1 MDEHPIHTPWAGS
14 ADEIEDHY
22 EVSADEGLSEEGA
35 ERRRERV
42 GPNALREAEQRGWW
56 SVLADQFR
64 SFIVLLLAVAGVAAF
79 ALNETVEG
87 VAVFVVLL
95 INGLIGFV
103 TEMRALKSMESL
115 QEMVEIEARV
125 RRGGEIREVSAEDL
139 VPGDIVLLSAGNVVP
154 ADLRVIAPSKLQV
167 DESALTG
174 ESVPVGK
181 TSDVLGEDVP
191 LAERENMLYKGT
203 SVTRGTAEAVVVAT
217 GMDTELGKIS
227 ASLQGEIEEKTPLQR
242 KLDEL
247 GRKLVPFLL
256 VVAAIVLVTGWL
268 RGRDLYLMVET
279 AIALAIAT
287 IPEGL
292 PVVATLVLARGMW
305 RMADRNALI
314 NNLASVETL
323 GSTNVIC
330 TDKTG
335 TLTENEMTVSR
346 YELANGSVAVT
357 GTGLDTEG
365 RFQHGD
371 EERDEPRDP
380 AMQDALQVG
389 VLCNNASVTEGDD
402 ETTVTG
408 DPTEAALL
416 IAGLKGGVYRNELLE
431 SMPEAREVSFDP
443 SVKMMATYHEADGGY
458 TVAVKGAPEAV
469 VESSTRLATG
479 DGTKELSEGDKEEW
493 IQKSERMAEDGLRV
507 LALARKDVASTEA
520 PPYED
525 LSLLGLVAMIDPP
538 REEVKSTIGNCLD
551 AGLRIVMVTGDH
563 PGTARNIARSVGLID
578 PEDDEV
584 ILGSELDDPENLSRD
599 ELERFAN
606 ASVFARVAPENK
618 FDLIG
623 IHQAVGSIVAMTGD
637 GVNDAPALKR
647 ADIGVAMGQRGT
659 QVAQEA
665 ADMILRDDNFTSIYH
680 AIREGRIVF
689 RNIRKFVLYLM
700 SCNLSELLVILIAAL
715 LGFPL
720 PLLPLQI
727 LFLNVVTD
735 IFPAFALGASGG
747 STEIMRTPPR
757 RSDEPILTRT
767 NWTELGMY
775 GTTIAVATIGAFAIG
790 GGMYAGGMGAEEV
803 VTMSFLTL
811 AFAQLWHVFDM
822 RELTS
827 GVVRNEVTENAYVW
841 GALGLSSLLVIGTV
855 YLPGVSLALS
865 TAPIGLESWLV
876 VLGMS
881 LLPLVVGQVVLAYR
895 RRFGTPKLG
904 TRLGELL
911 SG

>member
-1 MDEHPIHTPWAGS
+1 MDEHSIRTPWAAS
-14 ADEIEDHY
+14 SDEVVARY
-22 EVSADEGLSEEGA
+22 EVAVDEGLSEDEA

-42 GPNALREAEQRGWW
+42 GPNVLREAEQRGWW
-56 SVLADQFR
+56 GILADQFE

-79 ALNETVEG
+79 ALNENVEG
-87 VAVFVVLL
+87 VAIFVVLL
-95 INGLIGFV
+95 LNGLIGFV
-103 TEMRALKSMESL
+103 TEMRALKSMEGL

-125 RRGGEIREVSAEDL
+125 RREGEVETVSAADL
-139 VPGDIVLLSAGNVVP
+139 VPGDVVILTAGNVVP
-154 ADLRVIAPSKLQV
+154 ADLRVIDPSRLQA

-181 TSDVLGEDVP
+181 TSDALAEDAP

-203 SVTRGTAEAVVVAT
+203 SVTRGTAEAVVVST

-227 ASLQGEIEEKTPLQR
+227 ASLQGAVEEKTPLQQ

-247 GRKLVPFLL
+247 AQKLVPFLL
-256 VVAAIVLVTGWL
+256 VVAAIVLVSGWL
-268 RGRDLYLMVET
+268 RGQDLYLMVET

-314 NNLASVETL
+314 NDLASVETL

-335 TLTENEMTVSR
+335 TLTENKMTASQ
-346 YELANGSVAVT
+346 YELATGSVAVT

-365 RFQHGD
+365 AFQHGD
-371 EERDEPRDP
+371 GAPDEPRDP
-380 AMQDALQVG
+380 VLQEALEVG
-389 VLCNNASVTEGDD
+389 VLCNNASVTEDD
-402 ETTVTG
+402 ETTVSG

-416 IAGLKGGVYRNELLE
+416 IAGLKGGVDRDELLE

-443 SVKMMATYHEADGGY
+443 SVKMMATYHEAGGGY
-458 TVAVKGAPEAV
+458 RVAVKGAPEAV
-469 VESSTRLATG
+469 VESSTRLVSG
-479 DGTKELSEGDKEEW
+479 DGTEALSEADKEAW
-493 IQKSERMAEDGLRV
+493 IQQSERMAEDGLRV
-507 LALARKDVASTEA
+507 LALARKDVESTEA
-520 PPYED
+520 RPYES
-525 LSLLGLVAMIDPP
+525 LSLLGLVAMLDPP
-538 REEVKSTIGNCLD
+538 REEVKSTIENCLD

-563 PGTARNIARSVGLID
+563 PGTARNIARSVGLMD

-584 ILGSELDDPENLSRD
+584 IQGSELDDPESLTQD
-599 ELERFAN
+599 ELDRFAN

-618 FDLIG
+618 LDLIG

-680 AIREGRIVF
+680 AIREGRIIF

-700 SCNLSELLVILIAAL
+700 SCNLSELLAILIAAL

-735 IFPAFALGASGG
+735 IFPAFALGACGG
-747 STEIMRTPPR
+747 SEEIMNTPPR
-757 RSDEPILTRT
+757 DSDEPILTRT
-767 NWTELGMY
+767 HWTELGMY
-775 GTTIAVATIGAFAIG
+775 GTMISVSTIGAFVIG
-790 GGMYAGGMGAEEV
+790 GGMYAGGMGADEV

-811 AFAQLWHVFDM
+811 AFAQLWHVFNM

-827 GVVRNEVTENAYVW
+827 GIVRNEVTENAYVW
-841 GALGLSSLLVIGTV
+841 GALGLSALLVVGTV
-855 YLPGVSLALS
+855 YLPGVSLALG

-876 VLGMS
+876 VLGTS
-881 LLPLVVGQVVLAYR
+881 LLPLVAGQTVLELR
-895 RRFGTPKLG
+895 RRFGTPNLG
-904 TRLGELL
+904 TRLAGVLPD
-911 SG
+911 

>member
-1 MDEHPIHTPWAGS
+1 MDEHPIHTPWAKS
-14 ADEIEDHY
+14 SDEIIDQY
-22 EVSADEGLSEEGA
+22 DVSVDEGLSEDEVQ
-35 ERRRERV
+35 RRRERV
-42 GPNALREAEQRGWW
+42 GPNALREAEQRDWW
-56 SVLADQFR
+56 NILADQFK

-79 ALNETVEG
+79 ALNENVEG
-87 VAVFVVLL
+87 VAIFVVLL

-103 TEMRALKSMESL
+103 TEMRAIKSMESL
-115 QEMVEIEARV
+115 QEMTEIEARV
-125 RRGGEIREVSAEDL
+125 RREGEVEEVSAEDL
-139 VPGDIVLLSAGNVVP
+139 VPGDVVVLTAGNVIP
-154 ADLRVIAPSKLQV
+154 ADLRVIEPSKLQA

-181 TSDVLGEDVP
+181 TSDVLEEDVP

-203 SVTRGTAEAVVVAT
+203 SVTRGTAEAIVVST

-227 ASLQGEIEEKTPLQR
+227 ASLQGEAEEKTPLQQ

-256 VVAAIVLVTGWL
+256 VVAAIVFVSGWL
-268 RGRDLYLMVET
+268 RGQDLFLMVET

-287 IPEGL
+287 VPEGL

-335 TLTENEMTVSR
+335 TLTENKMTVSE

-365 RFQHGD
+365 AFQHGD
-371 EERDEPRDP
+371 EERDEPQDP
-380 AMQDALQVG
+380 AMQEALEVG
-389 VLCNNASVTEGDD
+389 VLCNNASVTEEDD

-416 IAGLKGGVYRNELLE
+416 IAGLKGGVDRNELLE

-443 SVKMMATYHEADGGY
+443 SIKMMATYHDVGGGY
-458 TVAVKGAPEAV
+458 KVAVKGAPEAV
-469 VESSTRLATG
+469 VESSTRLVTG
-479 DGTKELSEGDKEEW
+479 EGTEPLSERDKEEW
-493 IQKSERMAEDGLRV
+493 IQKSETMAEDGLRV
-507 LALARKDVASTEA
+507 LALAKKEVESTDA
-520 PPYED
+520 QPYEE

-538 REEVKSTIGNCLD
+538 REEVKSTIESCLD

-563 PGTARNIARSVGLID
+563 AGTAKNIARSVGLMGS
-578 PEDDEV
+578 EDEV
-584 ILGSELDDPENLSRD
+584 IEGRELDDPENLSQEDR
-599 ELERFAN
+599 ERFAN

-618 FDLIG
+618 LDLIA

-680 AIREGRIVF
+680 AIREGRIIF

-700 SCNLSELLVILIAAL
+700 SCNLSELLAILIAAL

-735 IFPAFALGASGG
+735 IFPAFALGACGG
-747 STEIMRTPPR
+747 SKEVMNTPPR
-757 RSDEPILTRT
+757 DPDEPILTRT
-767 NWTELGMY
+767 HWTELGLY
-775 GTTIAVATIGAFAIG
+775 GTMIAVATVGAFVIG
-790 GGMYAGGMGAEEV
+790 GSMYAGGMGTEEV

-811 AFAQLWHVFDM
+811 AFAQLWHVFNM

-827 GVVRNEVTENAYVW
+827 GIVRNEVTENAYVW
-841 GALGLSSLLVIGTV
+841 GALGLSTLLVTGTV

-865 TAPIGLESWLV
+865 TAPLGLESWLV

-881 LLPLVVGQVVLAYR
+881 LLPLGAGQVVLEVR
-895 RRFGTPKLG
+895 RRVGTPNLG
-904 TRLGELL
+904 TRLENLL
-911 SG
+911 FD

>member
-1 MDEHPIHTPWAGS
+1 MDEHRIQAPWATS
-14 ADEIEDHY
+14 SDEIVAHY
-22 EVSADEGLSEEGA
+22 EVSVDEGLSEGEA

-42 GPNALREAEQRGWW
+42 GPNALREAEQRDW
-56 SVLADQFR
+56 SGVLVDQFK

-79 ALNETVEG
+79 ALNENIEG
-87 VAVFVVLL
+87 IAIFVVLL

-103 TEMRALKSMESL
+103 TEMRAIKSMEGL
-115 QEMVEIEARV
+115 QEMTEIEARV
-125 RRGGEIREVSAEDL
+125 RRGGEVEEVSAENL
-139 VPGDIVLLSAGNVVP
+139 VPGDVVLLNAGNVVP
-154 ADLRVIAPSKLQV
+154 ADLRVIEPSKLQV

-203 SVTRGTAEAVVVAT
+203 SVTRGTAEAIVVST

-227 ASLQGEIEEKTPLQR
+227 ASLQGEIEGKTPLQQ
-242 KLDEL
+242 KLDDL

-256 VVAAIVLVTGWL
+256 VVAAIVLVSGWL
-268 RGRDLYLMVET
+268 RGQDLYLMVET

-323 GSTNVIC
+323 GSTNIIC

-335 TLTENEMTVSR
+335 TLTENEMTVAE

-365 RFQHGD
+365 TFQHGGG
-371 EERDEPRDP
+371 ERDEPRDP
-380 AMQDALQVG
+380 AMQEALEVG
-389 VLCNNASVTEGDD
+389 VLCNNASVTEEDD
-402 ETTVTG
+402 GTTVAG

-416 IAGLKGGVYRNELLE
+416 IAGLKGGIDRDELLG

-443 SVKMMATYHEADGGY
+443 SVKMMATYHDVGGGY
-458 TVAVKGAPEAV
+458 KVAVKGAPEAV
-469 VESSTRLATG
+469 VESSTRLVTG
-479 DGTKELSEGDKEEW
+479 DGTDPLSEDDKEEW

-507 LALARKDVASTEA
+507 LALARKDVESTEA

-538 REEVKSTIGNCLD
+538 REEVKSTIENCLD

-563 PGTARNIARSVGLID
+563 PGTARNIARSVGLMD
-578 PEDDEV
+578 SEDDEV
-584 ILGSELDDPENLSRD
+584 IQGSELDDPENLSQN
-599 ELERFAN
+599 EMERFVN

-618 FDLIG
+618 LDLIG
-623 IHQAVGSIVAMTGD
+623 IHQAAGSIVAMTGD

-665 ADMILRDDNFTSIYH
+665 SDMILQDDNFTSIYH
-680 AIREGRIVF
+680 AIREGRIIF

-700 SCNLSELLVILIAAL
+700 SCNLSELLAILIAAL

-735 IFPAFALGASGG
+735 IFPAFALGACGG
-747 STEIMRTPPR
+747 SKDIMNTPPR
-757 RSDEPILTRT
+757 ESDEPILTRT
-767 NWTELGMY
+767 HWTELGIY
-775 GTTIAVATIGAFAIG
+775 GTMIAVATIGAFVIG
-790 GGMYAGGMGAEEV
+790 GGMYADGMGAEEV

-811 AFAQLWHVFDM
+811 AFAQLWHVFNM

-827 GVVRNEVTENAYVW
+827 GIVRNEVTENAYVW
-841 GALGLSSLLVIGTV
+841 GALGLSALLVIGTV

-881 LLPLVVGQVVLAYR
+881 LLPLGAGQIVLELR
-895 RRFGTPKLG
+895 RRFGTPNWG
-904 TRLGELL
+904 TRLEAL
-911 SG
+911 SFD